1 MATCGH
7 SLNLFVWILLVLTA
21 VSCKNDDEP
30 GLPGGGDNLAKLGQI
45 AMVTEDIGDW
55 DKAYLTP
62 DGYFLYRD
70 GISAPAAREGETDD
84 KYDCLSYMSLDKK
97 TKVNILLSKDDKLPA
112 QIVFEDK
119 TSLYFS
125 YLDDEPEEETV
136 LELVY
141 DGGGKMEKIGNYRY
155 SYAKWETIK
164 TQYAG
169 EDILMQALSYFNF
182 LVKESGCTSSSIVG
196 LTETFDDVLSLE
208 ISLDVD
214 IDVLALEKDDEGFVF
229 VSDINVVFD
238 VVVEKVFSELA
249 LWTGEASFKVGGS
262 SCTLKGSIWCASQ
275 TFGDYGVY
283 GIVCDTDKSKLK
295 IDANPEFSGTGIQTD
310 KEFEVDFRG
319 LQPRTTYYYRAY
331 YKFNSSDHGNLKFVD
346 NVEVSSDGQVGYDTV
361 IKEFTTGD
369 NILNVDVVMCMDVTG
384 SMSGLI
390 NTVKKNALNFY
401 DIFEKACVESNII
414 LSSLNTQVIAFRDK
428 NEDKDWLLKSD
439 VYAMPDDRELFSGF
453 VNGLRAT
460 GGGDT
465 PESGLEAL
473 DTAFSRDDWG
483 KDDGYHRQ
491 VVILWTDA
499 PYLTGSSYTDLTL
512 ENVQLKWDSMPSG
525 RRLVLFAPNGTQ
537 SNGGSWSDLDSWINV
552 MHLTDTSTGFE
563 NIDYVID
570 NIIGEL
576 TGKGKTELSRVQP
589 SSVTT
594 VFTPNY

>member
-1 MATCGH
+1 MRTK
-7 SLNLFVWILLVLTA
+7 NLFVWILLVLTA

-30 GLPGGGDNLAKLGQI
+30 GLSGEGDNLAKLGQI

-155 SYAKWETIK
+155 SYAEWETIK

-346 NVEVSSDGQVGYDTV
+346 NVEISSDGQVGYDTV

>member
-1 MATCGH
+1 M
-7 SLNLFVWILLVLTA
+7 LTA

-30 GLPGGGDNLAKLGQI
+30 GLSGEGDNLAKLGQI

-155 SYAKWETIK
+155 SYAEWETIK

>member
-1 MATCGH
+1 MRTK
-7 SLNLFVWILLVLTA
+7 NLFVWILLVLTA

-155 SYAKWETIK
+155 SYAEWETIK

-439 VYAMPDDRELFSGF
+439 VYSMPDDRELFSGF

>member
-1 MATCGH
+1 MRTK
-7 SLNLFVWILLVLTA
+7 NLFVWILLVLTA

-30 GLPGGGDNLAKLGQI
+30 GLSGGGDNLAKLGQI

-155 SYAKWETIK
+155 SYAEWETIK

>member
-1 MATCGH
+1 MRTK
-7 SLNLFVWILLVLTA
+7 NLFVWILLVLTA

-30 GLPGGGDNLAKLGQI
+30 GLSGEGDNLAKLGQI

-155 SYAKWETIK
+155 SYAEWETIK

-414 LSSLNTQVIAFRDK
+414 LSSLNPQVIAFRDK
-428 NEDKDWLLKSD
+428 NEEKDWLLKSD

>member
-1 MATCGH
+1 MRTK
-7 SLNLFVWILLVLTA
+7 NLFVWILLVLTA

-30 GLPGGGDNLAKLGQI
+30 GLSGEGDNLAKLGQI

-155 SYAKWETIK
+155 SYAEWETIK

-460 GGGDT
+460 GGGDI

>member
-1 MATCGH
+1 MRTK
-7 SLNLFVWILLVLTA
+7 NLFVWILLVLTA

-30 GLPGGGDNLAKLGQI
+30 GLSGEGDNLAKLGQI

-141 DGGGKMEKIGNYRY
+141 DGDGKMEKIGNYRY
-155 SYAKWETIK
+155 SYAEWETIK

>member
-1 MATCGH
+1 MRTK
-7 SLNLFVWILLVLTA
+7 NLFVWILLVLTA

-125 YLDDEPEEETV
+125 YLDDEPEEKTV

-155 SYAKWETIK
+155 SYAEWETIK

>member
-1 MATCGH
+1 M
-7 SLNLFVWILLVLTA
+7 LTA

-30 GLPGGGDNLAKLGQI
+30 GLSGEGDNLAKLGQI

-155 SYAKWETIK
+155 SYAEWETIK

-401 DIFEKACVESNII
+401 DIFEKACVESNIM

>member
-1 MATCGH
+1 M
-7 SLNLFVWILLVLTA
+7 LTA

>member
-1 MATCGH
+1 MRTK
-7 SLNLFVWILLVLTA
+7 NLFVWILLVLTA

-30 GLPGGGDNLAKLGQI
+30 GLSGEGDNLAKLGQI

-155 SYAKWETIK
+155 SYAEWETIK

-275 TFGDYGVY
+275 AFGDYGVY

>member
-1 MATCGH
+1 MRTK
-7 SLNLFVWILLVLTA
+7 NLFVWILLVLTA

-460 GGGDT
+460 GGGDI

>member
-1 MATCGH
+1 MRTK
-7 SLNLFVWILLVLTA
+7 NLFVWILLVLTA

-155 SYAKWETIK
+155 SYAEWETIK

-473 DTAFSRDDWG
+473 DTAFQGTIGAKTTAIIVRWSFCG
-483 KDDGYHRQ
+483 Q
-491 VVILWTDA
+491 
-499 PYLTGSSYTDLTL
+499 
-512 ENVQLKWDSMPSG
+512 M
-525 RRLVLFAPNGTQ
+525 RL
-537 SNGGSWSDLDSWINV
+537 I
-552 MHLTDTSTGFE
+552 
-563 NIDYVID
+563 
-570 NIIGEL
+570 
-576 TGKGKTELSRVQP
+576 
-589 SSVTT
+589 
-594 VFTPNY
+594 

>member
-1 MATCGH
+1 M
-7 SLNLFVWILLVLTA
+7 
-21 VSCKNDDEP
+21 SCKNDDEP

>member
-1 MATCGH
+1 MRTK
-7 SLNLFVWILLVLTA
+7 NLFVWILLVLTA

-30 GLPGGGDNLAKLGQI
+30 GLSGEGDNLAKLGQI

-155 SYAKWETIK
+155 SYAEWETIK

-331 YKFNSSDHGNLKFVD
+331 YKFNSSDHGHLKFVD

>member
-1 MATCGH
+1 
-7 SLNLFVWILLVLTA
+7 VLTA

-155 SYAKWETIK
+155 SYAEWETIK

-460 GGGDT
+460 GGGDI

>member
-1 MATCGH
+1 MRTK
-7 SLNLFVWILLVLTA
+7 NLFVWILLVLTA

-155 SYAKWETIK
+155 SYAEWETIK

-512 ENVQLKWDSMPSG
+512 ENVQLKWNSMPSG

>member
-1 MATCGH
+1 MRTK
-7 SLNLFVWILLVLTA
+7 NLFVWILLVLTA

-30 GLPGGGDNLAKLGQI
+30 GLSGEGDNLAKLGQI

-155 SYAKWETIK
+155 SYAEWETIK

-525 RRLVLFAPNGTQ
+525 RRLVLFAPNGTL

>member
-1 MATCGH
+1 MRTK
-7 SLNLFVWILLVLTA
+7 NLFVWILLVLTA

-30 GLPGGGDNLAKLGQI
+30 GLSGEGDNLAKLGQI

-155 SYAKWETIK
+155 SYAEWETIK

-473 DTAFSRDDWG
+473 DTAFSRGDWG

>member
-1 MATCGH
+1 MRTK
-7 SLNLFVWILLVLTA
+7 NLFVWILLVLTA

-155 SYAKWETIK
+155 SYAEWETIK

-589 SSVTT
+589 SSITT

>member
-1 MATCGH
+1 M
-7 SLNLFVWILLVLTA
+7 LTA

-155 SYAKWETIK
+155 SYAEWETIK

>member
-1 MATCGH
+1 MRTK
-7 SLNLFVWILLVLTA
+7 NLFVWILLVLTA

-155 SYAKWETIK
+155 SYAEWETIK

-238 VVVEKVFSELA
+238 VVVEKVFSELT

>member
-1 MATCGH
+1 MRTK
-7 SLNLFVWILLVLTA
+7 NLFVWILLVLTA

-155 SYAKWETIK
+155 SYAEWETIK

-401 DIFEKACVESNII
+401 DIFEKACVESNIM

>member
-1 MATCGH
+1 M
-7 SLNLFVWILLVLTA
+7 
-21 VSCKNDDEP
+21 
-30 GLPGGGDNLAKLGQI
+30 
-45 AMVTEDIGDW
+45 TE
-55 DKAYLTP
+55 AF
-62 DGYFLYRD
+62 DG
-70 GISAPAAREGETDD
+70 
-84 KYDCLSYMSLDKK
+84 
-97 TKVNILLSKDDKLPA
+97 
-112 QIVFEDK
+112 
-119 TSLYFS
+119 
-125 YLDDEPEEETV
+125 
-136 LELVY
+136 
-141 DGGGKMEKIGNYRY
+141 
-155 SYAKWETIK
+155 
-164 TQYAG
+164 
-169 EDILMQALSYFNF
+169 
-182 LVKESGCTSSSIVG
+182 
-196 LTETFDDVLSLE
+196 VLSLE

-214 IDVLALEKDDEGFVF
+214 IDVLALEMDDEGFVF

-262 SCTLKGSIWCASQ
+262 SCTLKGAIWCASQ

-473 DTAFSRDDWG
+473 DTA
-483 KDDGYHRQ
+483 
-491 VVILWTDA
+491 V
-499 PYLTGSSYTDLTL
+499 
-512 ENVQLKWDSMPSG
+512 
-525 RRLVLFAPNGTQ
+525 
-537 SNGGSWSDLDSWINV
+537 
-552 MHLTDTSTGFE
+552 
-563 NIDYVID
+563 
-570 NIIGEL
+570 
-576 TGKGKTELSRVQP
+576 
-589 SSVTT
+589 
-594 VFTPNY
+594 

>member
-1 MATCGH
+1 MRTK
-7 SLNLFVWILLVLTA
+7 NLFVWILLVLTA

-30 GLPGGGDNLAKLGQI
+30 GLSGEGDNLAKLGQI

-84 KYDCLSYMSLDKK
+84 KYDSLSYMSLDKK

-155 SYAKWETIK
+155 SYAEWETIK

-576 TGKGKTELSRVQP
+576 TGKGKTELSWVQP

>member
-1 MATCGH
+1 MRTK
-7 SLNLFVWILLVLTA
+7 NLFVWILLVLTA

-155 SYAKWETIK
+155 SYAEWETIK

-576 TGKGKTELSRVQP
+576 TGKGKTGLSRVQP

>member
-1 MATCGH
+1 MRTK
-7 SLNLFVWILLVLTA
+7 NLFVWILLVLTA

-30 GLPGGGDNLAKLGQI
+30 GLSGEGDNLAKLGQI

-141 DGGGKMEKIGNYRY
+141 EGCGKMEKIGNYRY
-155 SYAKWETIK
+155 SYAEWETIK

>member
-1 MATCGH
+1 MRTK
-7 SLNLFVWILLVLTA
+7 NLFVWILLVLTA

-30 GLPGGGDNLAKLGQI
+30 GLSGEGDNLAKLGQI

-155 SYAKWETIK
+155 SYAEWETIK

>member
-1 MATCGH
+1 MRTK
-7 SLNLFVWILLVLTA
+7 NLFVWILLVLTA

-30 GLPGGGDNLAKLGQI
+30 GLSGEGDNLAKLGQI

-70 GISAPAAREGETDD
+70 GISAPAARESETDD

-155 SYAKWETIK
+155 SYAEWETIK

>member
-1 MATCGH
+1 MRTK
-7 SLNLFVWILLVLTA
+7 NLFVWILLVLTA

-155 SYAKWETIK
+155 SYAEWETIK

>member
-1 MATCGH
+1 MRTK
-7 SLNLFVWILLVLTA
+7 NLFVWILLVLTA

-155 SYAKWETIK
+155 SYAEWETIK

-331 YKFNSSDHGNLKFVD
+331 YKFNGSDHGNLKFVD

>member
-1 MATCGH
+1 MRTK
-7 SLNLFVWILLVLTA
+7 NLFVWILLVLTA

-155 SYAKWETIK
+155 SYAEWETIK

-460 GGGDT
+460 GGGDI

-499 PYLTGSSYTDLTL
+499 SYLTGSSYTDLTL

>member
-1 MATCGH
+1 M
-7 SLNLFVWILLVLTA
+7 LTA

-30 GLPGGGDNLAKLGQI
+30 GLSGEGDNLAKLGQI

-155 SYAKWETIK
+155 SYAEWETIK

-196 LTETFDDVLSLE
+196 LTETFDGVLSLE

>member
-1 MATCGH
+1 MRTK
-7 SLNLFVWILLVLTA
+7 NLFVWILLVLTA

>member
-1 MATCGH
+1 MRTK
-7 SLNLFVWILLVLTA
+7 NLFVWILLVLTA

-30 GLPGGGDNLAKLGQI
+30 GLSGEGDNLAKLGQI

-141 DGGGKMEKIGNYRY
+141 GGGGKMEKIGNYRY
-155 SYAKWETIK
+155 SYAEWETIK

>member
-1 MATCGH
+1 MRTK
-7 SLNLFVWILLVLTA
+7 NLFVWILLVLTA

-30 GLPGGGDNLAKLGQI
+30 GLSGEGDNLAKLGQI

-155 SYAKWETIK
+155 SYAEWETIK

-589 SSVTT
+589 SSITT

>member
-1 MATCGH
+1 MRTK
-7 SLNLFVWILLVLTA
+7 NLFVWILLVLTA

-30 GLPGGGDNLAKLGQI
+30 GLSGEGDNLAKLGQI

-155 SYAKWETIK
+155 SYAEWETIK

-275 TFGDYGVY
+275 IFGDYGVY

>member
-1 MATCGH
+1 M
-7 SLNLFVWILLVLTA
+7 LTA

-319 LQPRTTYYYRAY
+319 LQPCTTYYYRAY

>member
-1 MATCGH
+1 MRTK
-7 SLNLFVWILLVLTA
+7 NLFVWILLVLTA

-30 GLPGGGDNLAKLGQI
+30 GLSGEGDNLAKLGQI

-155 SYAKWETIK
+155 SYAEWETIK

-465 PESGLEAL
+465 PESALEAL

>member
-1 MATCGH
+1 MRTK
-7 SLNLFVWILLVLTA
+7 NLFVWILLVLTA

-155 SYAKWETIK
+155 SYAEWETIK

-460 GGGDT
+460 GGGDI